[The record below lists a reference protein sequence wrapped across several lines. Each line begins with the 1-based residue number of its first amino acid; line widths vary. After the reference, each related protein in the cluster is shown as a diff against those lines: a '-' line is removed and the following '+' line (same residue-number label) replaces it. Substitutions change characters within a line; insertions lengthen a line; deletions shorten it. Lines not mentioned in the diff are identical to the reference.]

1 MSLYEKITDDLKE
14 AMKAKDLLRI
24 SCIRM
29 LKTSLKHKQAE
40 RGEIL
45 RDEEIQ
51 SLISSLIRKGREA
64 AEEFRKG
71 GREDLAVKEEG
82 EVAILYGYLPDQIKP
97 DEIERVLKEVISE
110 LSPDGLKDLG
120 KVMKAAMNRIAG
132 RAQGKEVNEI
142 ARRLLS

>member
-1 MSLYEKITDDLKE
+1 M
-14 AMKAKDLLRI
+14 
-24 SCIRM
+24 
-29 LKTSLKHKQAE
+29 
-40 RGEIL
+40 
-45 RDEEIQ
+45 
-51 SLISSLIRKGREA
+51 
-64 AEEFRKG
+64 
-71 GREDLAVKEEG
+71 KEEK

-110 LSPDGLKDLG
+110 LSADGLKDLG